1 VTEKDTLYII
11 HSDPVH
17 ENSEEEEGMFPP
29 DEKYFFQREENKDN
43 RGSVQ
48 SEKNNRKVKK

>member
-1 VTEKDTLYII
+1 MTEKDTLYII

-17 ENSEEEEGMFPP
+17 ENSEEEEGMFPL
-29 DEKYFFQREENKDN
+29 DEKYFFQREGNKDN

-48 SEKNNRKVKK
+48 SEKTIGK

>member
-17 ENSEEEEGMFPP
+17 ENSEEEEGMFPL
-29 DEKYFFQREENKDN
+29 DEKYFFQRGKGIKTTGE
-43 RGSVQ
+43 VC
-48 SEKNNRKVKK
+48 KVKKTIGK